1 MDAQDD
7 LSVQAGGFHAH
18 GCAIRRHPD
27 TKIRGVLCQLWGGGH
42 QRIAQIAEPEIRNS
56 ATNVLAHLEHPL
68 LDAQGGFLLIHLVHP
83 AHLLG
88 HAAALGLRLQVPLDV
103 CIYVRYKIRKAGLSL
118 QLHRMLKT
126 AYAVVQRIRH
136 TSHIAGIGG
145 VGILDLLLAQIL
157 PHGHA
162 QQTHQGAYR
171 LCVVCQCF
179 FHKALL
185 AQAHPGAAQRTFVG
199 LHYVPL
205 DGIAPALHGWIL
217 CQHGLHIVGR
227 VAHDLLHRKGSAV
240 TQVAVLLQNAGEQ
253 GRYPVAVQ

>member
-1 MDAQDD
+1 M
-7 LSVQAGGFHAH
+7 
-18 GCAIRRHPD
+18 
-27 TKIRGVLCQLWGGGH
+27 
-42 QRIAQIAEPEIRNS
+42 AQIAEPEIRNG
-56 ATNVLAHLEHPL
+56 AADVLAHLEHPL
-68 LDAQGGFLLIHLVHP
+68 LDAQGRFLLIHLVHP
-83 AHLLG
+83 AHLVG
-88 HAAALGLRLQVPLDV
+88 HTVTLGLRLQVPPDV
-103 CIYVRYKIRKAGLSL
+103 CIYISHKICQAGLGL
-118 QLHRMLKT
+118 QLHRMPKA

-136 TSHIAGIGG
+136 TGHIAGIGG

-185 AQAHPGAAQRTFVG
+185 AQAHPGAAQRTLVG
-199 LHYVPL
+199 LHHVPL
-205 DGIAPALHGWIL
+205 DGIAPGLHGWIL
-217 CQHGLHIVGR
+217 CQHGIHIIGR
-227 VAHDLLHRKGSAV
+227 VAHDLRHRKGRAV